1 MTPPTPF
8 EKESIPTSKNARMS
22 PVLPETPSI
31 SPPPDVASPTG
42 NRHNKRQRISD
53 LPKTPPEKEQG
64 ATVLAKTQLY
74 LDFGQSSFGQQTICP
89 MCNMLYVHG
98 VEEDVL
104 NHRKICESYNL
115 GVPFAGGWKTERL
128 VGSFADGGRIVEVR
142 PTDPTHHRRKVTD
155 VKRIV
160 DQELGFAQR
169 LHSHNREKDGEFSLN
184 GKTAFLY
191 VFQKRVAGFC
201 TAEVIKK
208 AYKLYIVNS
217 ALEGKGT
224 NECHRQFPH
233 QHTSRSTKSYPAMLG
248 IHQIWC
254 HRSYRKGGI
263 GTRLIDA
270 ARSRI

>member
-1 MTPPTPF
+1 
-8 EKESIPTSKNARMS
+8 
-22 PVLPETPSI
+22 
-31 SPPPDVASPTG
+31 
-42 NRHNKRQRISD
+42 
-53 LPKTPPEKEQG
+53 
-64 ATVLAKTQLY
+64 
-74 LDFGQSSFGQQTICP
+74 
-89 MCNMLYVHG
+89 
-98 VEEDVL
+98 
-104 NHRKICESYNL
+104 
-115 GVPFAGGWKTERL
+115 
-128 VGSFADGGRIVEVR
+128 
-142 PTDPTHHRRKVTD
+142 VTD

-217 ALEGKGT
+217 AFEGKGT

-270 ARSRI
+270 ARSRIVFGFNVPLNLIAFSSPTADGSMFAKKYLDTDAPLTYLCT